1 MPSGLIV
8 VVEDDPVVRQFY
20 QEGLGAAGYTVM
32 MAANGEDGLNLLN
45 THKPRVIILDI
56 NLPGIDGIE
65 VCTRAKK
72 QLFGSVPILF
82 VTTNDTLKVLHDC
95 IAAGGDDFLI
105 KGAPLR
111 VILERCAYWSLSSTR
126 TLADRQRT
134 KALQRVKD
142 HMTRS
147 PELEPAK
154 SHFGNGEG
162 SKYEW
167 LSPSINEDVAALV
180 DFVNEARQTKGDQF
194 GRTVKKKLRLLGYV
208 TGAVNARSKTNI
220 AMKLSF
226 NDYLRG
232 VMVGADV
239 LIEEDVGLMLENWH
253 ELYDN
258 PTFHQACEDG
268 ESDYGA
274 KFDDE

>member
-20 QEGLGAAGYTVM
+20 QEGLGGAGYTVM

-56 NLPGIDGIE
+56 NLPGINGIE
-65 VCTRAKK
+65 VCVRAKK
-72 QLFGSVPILF
+72 QLFGTVPVLF
-82 VTTNDTLKVLHDC
+82 VTSNDTLKVLHDC

-126 TLADRQRT
+126 TLADRQRD
-134 KALQRVKD
+134 KALQRVRD
-142 HMTRS
+142 HITKSTDLTPGATKPGQGERLTRES
-147 PELEPAK
+147 SAD
-154 SHFGNGEG
+154 
-162 SKYEW
+162 
-167 LSPSINEDVAALV
+167 IAILV
-180 DFVNEARQTKGDQF
+180 DFVNDARQHVESLT
-194 GRTVKKKLRLLGYV
+194 GRTVKQKLRLLGYV
-208 TGAVNARSKTNI
+208 TGAVNGRSKTSI
-220 AMKLSF
+220 PMKLGF
-226 NDYLRG
+226 NAYLRG
-232 VMVGADV
+232 VMVDTGILQDDEV
-239 LIEEDVGLMLENWH
+239 DLMLENWH

-268 ESDYGA
+268 EADYA
-274 KFDDE
+274 RRFEE